1 MEASQGARPSYLDH
15 GKEDEDPL
23 NKSWDVEGRYRLQE
37 NALKLRSEQSE
48 KGGDAAE
55 GLFRVQVELGLHELT
70 AALSSLR

>member
-1 MEASQGARPSYLDH
+1 MAALEWARPSYLDY

-37 NALKLRSEQSE
+37 NALKLRSEN
-48 KGGDAAE
+48 AE

-70 AALSSLR
+70 AAMSSLT